1 MKKLAATMMAL
12 VLCICM
18 LAGCGGSS
26 GGSSGGSTGGG
37 ESGGSGSKE
46 AISATVTVWGPQED
60 QSDDNGKWL
69 QTQCEAFAKAHPEW
83 TITFKYGV
91 CSEGDAK
98 TNIGTDP
105 SVGADVYLFANDQ
118 IPDLLKTGGL
128 AELGG
133 TNVENMKANSS
144 ETTVNT
150 VTYNG
155 SVYGF
160 PFTGTGI
167 SPLSMWQT
175 DAHCSERMAVT
186 PMQALTSAET
196 RQWQ

>member
-1 MKKLAATMMAL
+1 MKKLLATMMTI
-12 VLCICM
+12 VLCVCV

-26 GGSSGGSTGGG
+26 GGSSGGDAAPADSG
-37 ESGGSGSKE
+37 E
-46 AISATVTVWGPQED
+46 AVDVTVTVWGPQED

-69 QTQCEAFAKAHPEW
+69 QTQCEAFAAAHPEW
-83 TITFKYGV
+83 KITFKYGV

-105 SVGADVYLFANDQ
+105 SVGADVYMFANDQ
-118 IPDLLKTGGL
+118 IPDLIKTGGI

-133 TNVENMKANSS
+133 SNVETMKANNS

-150 VTYNG
+150 VSYDG

-160 PFTGTGI
+160 PFTGNTWFMFYDK
-167 SPLSMWQT
+167 SVFS
-175 DAHCSERMAVT
+175 D
-186 PMQALTSAET
+186 
-196 RQWQ
+196 